1 MKDLEEKAQDE
12 SSGLMGLSVR
22 RVNLDEIMNGALPKG
37 SLIMVRW
44 LDASEIRASIVE
56 HESDQGFTCKDWG
69 LYLGISGRTRR
80 MLIVG
85 KDVVEVDNTWGAT
98 RIPVELVEEVYLILP
113 REEVSTV
120 IREVKA
126 LGRRISLR
134 RHRRKEERVNVRA
147 Y

>member
-1 MKDLEEKAQDE
+1 MKDLKEKALGE
-12 SSGLMGLSVR
+12 STGLAGLSVR
-22 RVNLDEIMNGALPKG
+22 KVSLDEIMNGALPKG

-44 LDASEIRASIVE
+44 LDASEVRASIVE

-98 RIPVELVEEVYLILP
+98 RIPVELVEEIYLILP
-113 REEVSTV
+113 REDISTV
-120 IREVKA
+120 IREVQA
-126 LGRRISLR
+126 LGRRINLR
-134 RHRRKEERVNVRA
+134 KNRRKEERVLVRA
-147 Y
+147 P